1 MEQEQTTKEE
11 RDVEV
16 TKTRESFARALR
28 RAADAV
34 EKGESFRIQIA
45 GERFTIPA
53 DASFS
58 VEHERNVEDGEVEE
72 EVEFQFKWKS
82 PS

>member
-1 MEQEQTTKEE
+1 MENDQNPKEE

-16 TKTRESFARALR
+16 TKTRESFAQSLR
-28 RAADAV
+28 RAADAI

-53 DASFS
+53 DAEFS
-58 VEHERNVEDGEVEE
+58 IEHERSVEDGRTEE
-72 EVEFQFKWKS
+72 EVEFQFKWTY
-82 PS
+82 